1 MEQTRLEA
9 EIRKGKGKGQARSIR
24 RLGMIPGIIYG
35 HKQDP
40 VLIQLQPRSIKRLL
54 RSGGENVLVN
64 MDIRGSGTETVML
77 KEAQI
82 DPLTRSII
90 HVDFVRVSLEERITT
105 HIPISLVGISPGV
118 KEGGILEFLL
128 RELRVECQVGKIP
141 EHIEIDISSLNIG
154 DQIRVGDIKLDEDM
168 IIHDDPATTIVV
180 IATPTVIK
188 EPTEEE
194 AITEEKEPEVITER
208 RREEEEEE

>member
-40 VLIQLQPRSIKRLL
+40 VLIQIQPRSIKRLF
-54 RSGGENVLVN
+54 RSGGENVLIN
-64 MDIRGSGTETVML
+64 MDIKDSGTETVML
-77 KEAQI
+77 KEAQV

-105 HIPISLVGISPGV
+105 HIPISLVGVSPGV

-168 IIHDDPATTIVV
+168 VIHDDPATTIVV

-194 AITEEKEPEVITER
+194 AITEEREPEVITER

>member
-1 MEQTRLEA
+1 MEQIRLEA

-40 VLIQLQPRSIKRLL
+40 LLIQLQPRSIKQLF

-64 MDIRGSGTETVML
+64 MDIKGSGTESVML
-77 KEAQI
+77 KEAQF

-90 HVDFVRVSLEERITT
+90 HVDFVRVSLEEQITT
-105 HIPISLVGISPGV
+105 HIPISLVGTSPGV

-168 IIHDDPATTIVV
+168 VIHDDPATTIVV

-194 AITEEKEPEVITER
+194 AITEEREPEVITER

>member
-24 RLGMIPGIIYG
+24 RSGMVPGIIYG
-35 HKQDP
+35 HKQEP
-40 VLIQLQPRSIKRLL
+40 IMIQLQPRNIKHLL

-64 MDIRGSGTETVML
+64 MDVKGSGTETVML

-82 DPLTRSII
+82 DPLTRNIM

-105 HIPISLVGISPGV
+105 HIPISLVGTSPGV

-141 EHIEIDISSLNIG
+141 EHIELDISSLNIG

-168 IIHDDPATTIVV
+168 VVHDDPATTVV
-180 IATPTVIK
+180 VVATPTVMK
-188 EPTEEE
+188 EPSEEE
-194 AITEEKEPEVITER
+194 AITEEREPEVITER

>member
-9 EIRKGKGKGQARSIR
+9 EIREGKGKGQARAIR
-24 RLGMIPGIIYG
+24 RSGMIPGIIYG
-35 HKQDP
+35 HKQTP
-40 VLIQLQPRSIKRLL
+40 LMIKLQPRDIKRLF

-64 MDIRGSGTETVML
+64 MDIKGAGTETVML
-77 KEAQI
+77 KETQI
-82 DPLTRSII
+82 DPLTRSIM

-105 HIPISLVGISPGV
+105 HVPISLVGTSPGV

-128 RELRVECQVGKIP
+128 RELSVECQVGKIP
-141 EHIEIDISSLNIG
+141 EHIEIDISSLKIG
-154 DQIRVGDIKLDEDM
+154 DQIRVGDIKLNEDM
-168 IIHDDPATTIVV
+168 TIHDDPATTVVV
-180 IATPTVIK
+180 IATPTVLK
-188 EPTEEE
+188 EPTEE

>member
-24 RLGMIPGIIYG
+24 RSGMVPGIIYG
-35 HKQDP
+35 HKQEP
-40 VLIQLQPRSIKRLL
+40 IMIQLQPRNIKHLL

-64 MDIRGSGTETVML
+64 MDVNGSGTETVML

-82 DPLTRSII
+82 DPLTRNIM

-105 HIPISLVGISPGV
+105 HIPISLVGTSPGV

-141 EHIEIDISSLNIG
+141 EHIELDISSLNIG

-168 IIHDDPATTIVV
+168 VVHDDPATTVV
-180 IATPTVIK
+180 VVATPTVMK
-188 EPTEEE
+188 EPSEEE

>member
-9 EIRKGKGKGQARSIR
+9 EIRKGKGKGQARFIR
-24 RLGMIPGIIYG
+24 RLGMVPGIIYG

-40 VLIQLQPRSIKRLL
+40 VLIQLQPRSIKQLF

-64 MDIRGSGTETVML
+64 MDIKDSGTETVML

-82 DPLTRSII
+82 DPITRSII

-105 HIPISLVGISPGV
+105 HVPISLIGTSPGV
-118 KEGGILEFLL
+118 KEGGILEFLI

-141 EHIEIDISSLNIG
+141 ERIELDISSLKIG

-168 IIHDDPATTIVV
+168 VIHDDPATTIVV

-188 EPTEEE
+188 EPSEEE
-194 AITEEKEPEVITER
+194 AIIEEKRTR
-208 RREEEEEE
+208 SYN